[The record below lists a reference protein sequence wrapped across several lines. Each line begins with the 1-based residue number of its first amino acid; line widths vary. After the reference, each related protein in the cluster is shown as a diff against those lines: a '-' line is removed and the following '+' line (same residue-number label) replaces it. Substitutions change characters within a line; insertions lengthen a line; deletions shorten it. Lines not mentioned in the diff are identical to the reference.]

1 MRSVKVLAAT
11 LAVALAGCAAAPMG
25 SSSGAAVATPR
36 LGQPITEA
44 QLAKWN
50 IDVRT
55 PDGKGLPPGKGSVAD
70 GKKVYDAKCLACH
83 GEGAKGGP
91 VFGSMVGG
99 IGSFTTNTR
108 VLTPGSMY
116 PYAGVLFDY
125 VRRAMPMNAPQS
137 LTDDEAY
144 AVSAYIL
151 HLNGLMDANAVGDAK
166 TFTALRMPNRD
177 GFIVDDRPDTQAARC
192 MSNCPP
198 ISSTRK

>member
-11 LAVALAGCAAAPMG
+11 VAVALAGCAAAPMSSTSG
-25 SSSGAAVATPR
+25 SAAPSPR

-55 PDGKGLPPGKGSVAD
+55 PDGLGLPPGKGSVAD

-91 VFGSMVGG
+91 VFGTMVGG
-99 IGSFTTNTR
+99 IGSFKTNTR

-137 LTDDEAY
+137 LTDDETY

-151 HLNGLMDANAVGDAK
+151 HLNGLMPADAVGDAK
-166 TFTALRMPNRD
+166 SFTALVMPNRD
-177 GFIVDDRPDTQAARC
+177 NFIVDDRPDTQATRC